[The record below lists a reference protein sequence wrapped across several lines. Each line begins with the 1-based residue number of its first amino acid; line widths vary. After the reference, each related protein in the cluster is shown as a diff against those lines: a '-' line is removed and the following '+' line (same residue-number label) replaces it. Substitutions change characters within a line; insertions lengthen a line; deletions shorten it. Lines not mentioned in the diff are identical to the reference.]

1 MDALLGG
8 APVRRRDK
16 RRKLILGAAL
26 VTPISLVAAWR
37 APPERADLII
47 TNAAVYTLA
56 WPEPSVDGTPSPRAP
71 YDAKRG
77 WHPDAEAVAARDGRI
92 VYVGSATGALRL
104 RGSSTR
110 VIDAHGATLLPGLVD
125 AHVHLANLGASLR
138 RVNLVG
144 VTTEAEA
151 VRRVEERAAQTPP
164 GEWIVGYGWD
174 EGAWANHY
182 PDMKLLSER
191 VPNHPVWLAGLH
203 SFAGWGNRMAFERAG
218 ITASTQPPAGGEIR
232 KDSSAQPTGV
242 LLNNAVRLVER
253 VIPRPTSDEMDAR
266 MLAAL
271 NAMTAAGYTAVHD
284 AETDSTMLASL
295 ERLARADRLPLRVWV
310 ILASRD
316 TALVRRWLARGPD
329 TTSSPMLIVRSV
341 KAFYDGALGS
351 RGALLLAPYSDRPTE
366 HGRGGAEYGF
376 DAPLLG
382 DALHH
387 GFQVVIHAIGDAA
400 NRQTLDFFARA
411 FAGDPAARG
420 NRHRIE
426 HAQVLDATDIPRFAR
441 LGVIASM
448 QPGHAVEDKAWAE
461 ARLGPERIRGAYAWR
476 AVRRTGARMLLSSD
490 MPGSD
495 YDFFYMLHSAIT
507 RRDKDGNP
515 RGGWYA
521 DQRLAPEEAVRGYTT
536 WAAYASFTERDA
548 GTIAIGKRADLS
560 LIDRDPFI
568 LGGTA
573 PDTLLGGKA
582 LATIVRGRIVYEAPA
597 SQRR

>member
-1 MDALLGG
+1 MDALLGS
-8 APVRRRDK
+8 ARIIPR
-16 RRKLILGAAL
+16 RRKLTLGLALVAPLAMLGARH
-26 VTPISLVAAWR
+26 S
-37 APPERADLII
+37 PPAADLIV
-47 TNAAVYTLA
+47 TNAAVYTLT
-56 WPEPSVDGTPSPRAP
+56 WPEPAVDGTPSPRAP
-71 YDAKRG
+71 YGAARG
-77 WHPDAEAVAARDGRI
+77 WHPDAQAVAVRDGRI
-92 VYVGSATGALRL
+92 VFVGSTAAALRL
-104 RGSSTR
+104 RGESTR
-110 VIDAHGATLLPGLVD
+110 VLDAHGSTLLPGLVD

-164 GEWIVGYGWD
+164 GEWIIGYGWD

-218 ITASTQPPAGGEIR
+218 ITPSTPAPSGGEIR
-232 KDSSAQPTGV
+232 KDAAGQPTGL

-253 VIPRPTSDEMDAR
+253 VIPRPSSEEMDAR

-271 NAMTAAGYTAVHD
+271 RAMATAGYTAVHD

-295 ERLARADRLPLRVWV
+295 QRLAAADRLPLRVWV
-310 ILASRD
+310 FLASRD

-351 RGALLLAPYSDRPTE
+351 RGALLLAPYSDRPNE

-376 DAPLLG
+376 DEQLMS
-382 DALHH
+382 DALHR
-387 GFQVVIHAIGDAA
+387 GFQIVIHAIGDAA
-400 NRQTLDFFARA
+400 NRQTLDFFERA
-411 FAGDPAARG
+411 FASDPPARR

-426 HAQVLDATDIPRFAR
+426 HAQVLSPSDIPRFAH

-476 AVRRTGARMLLSSD
+476 SVRRTGARMLLSSD
-490 MPGSD
+490 MPGSN
-495 YDFFYMLHSAIT
+495 YDFFYMIHAAIT
-507 RRDKDGNP
+507 RRDKEGNP
-515 RGGWYA
+515 AAGWFP
-521 DQRLAPEEAVRGYTT
+521 DERLTPEEAVRGYTK

-548 GTIAIGKRADLS
+548 GTIAVGKRADLT
-560 LIDRDPFI
+560 LIDRDPFVT
-568 LGGTA
+568 GATQ
-573 PDTLLGGKA
+573 PDKLLGGKA
-582 LATIVRGRIVYEAPA
+582 VATIVRGQIVHEDLPG
-597 SQRR
+597 RE